1 MFIKSFTLLDLDSS
15 EERGGTSLSNSA
27 EAQLAVHLYSTLDKV
42 TSGDLSKYKV
52 AVITPYKEQISVL
65 KRMFDQHF
73 FKLNKKRKTPNNI
86 EIHTVDSYQGKEAD
100 IVFFSCVRA
109 SGNKTIGFLS
119 DVRRMNVAL
128 TRAKHF
134 LFVIARVKSIVVNP
148 YWRELVAHAR
158 EKKAVVHVPIIYSSS
173 SSSNTSGGGRNNRGN
188 ISFPDLKT
196 LKALPPLPPQE
207 KERISKILNKHQEQM
222 KQKEVINE
230 EEEGELSD
238 FSA

>member
-1 MFIKSFTLLDLDSS
+1 M
-15 EERGGTSLSNSA
+15 G
-27 EAQLAVHLYSTLDKV
+27 
-42 TSGDLSKYKV
+42 
-52 AVITPYKEQISVL
+52 
-65 KRMFDQHF
+65 
-73 FKLNKKRKTPNNI
+73 
-86 EIHTVDSYQGKEAD
+86 
-100 IVFFSCVRA
+100 
-109 SGNKTIGFLS
+109 
-119 DVRRMNVAL
+119 

-207 KERISKILNKHQEQM
+207 KERISKILNKHQEQK

-230 EEEGELSD
+230 
-238 FSA
+238 